1 MHKLSVNKCFL
12 AKSPVGSLP
21 FVHREFPIVGKFP
34 CERGFYRARR
44 QRRETLL
51 AEVILGFT
59 NLFCSAKQIREEVS
73 PQIFSFGKSSR
84 RIFLLLPSASQTP
97 PSEREA
103 RKESAATPS
112 RRGQGKSGNP
122 GKYSLRH
129 GTEASFGCRDT
140 SLEEGGKKGE
150 CGNSFRPFGAPPSE
164 REARKESAATLSKM
178 EAREGRAHKRGQR
191 RRGNFAAA
199 PRVIQVWFRAQAS
212 ASRSSALTKAS
223 LPSQYASMS

>member
-1 MHKLSVNKCFL
+1 MGVEHLNCVIAHEPCCHSKSNKRQAWRKLSVNKCFL

-84 RIFLLLPSASQTP
+84 RVF
-97 PSEREA
+97 
-103 RKESAATPS
+103 
-112 RRGQGKSGNP
+112 
-122 GKYSLRH
+122 Y
-129 GTEASFGCRDT
+129 
-140 SLEEGGKKGE
+140 
-150 CGNSFRPFGAPPSE
+150 SFRPFGAPPSE
-164 REARKESAATLSKM
+164 REARKESAATLSKR
-178 EAREGRAHKRGQR
+178 EAREGRAHKRGQG
-191 RRGNFAAA
+191 RRGKIAAA